1 MGHQNLKPSPGMD
14 IVAMG
19 DTGDANVVM
28 LTLMLLLNLKPSHG
42 TDVGATGDTGDANV
56 EMPTLMLSLSLKL
69 SHTTMYT
76 ILIIPTITLV
86 KDLLMPSLTH
96 GMDTGVANVAQ
107 LKLSHGDME
116 DMDTVDTGD
125 KIKVEDG
132 TNFPLRQNEKAY
144 GSDNNKIV
152 LIIGLKLF

>member
-1 MGHQNLKPSPGMD
+1 MGKQSHGMD

-19 DTGDANVVM
+19 DTGDANVVT
-28 LTLMLLLNLKPSHG
+28 LTLMLLLNPS
-42 TDVGATGDTGDANV
+42 
-56 EMPTLMLSLSLKL
+56 L

-76 ILIIPTITLV
+76 ILIIPTIILE
-86 KDLLMPSLTH
+86 KDPLMPR
-96 GMDTGVANVAQ
+96 
-107 LKLSHGDME
+107 LSHGTME

-125 KIKVEDG
+125 KIKLDDG

-152 LIIGLKLF
+152 LIIG